1 MRKFLLLLSVCCFLA
16 CTVRAQSTCTQT
28 LRTARATYDQGRL
41 HELPSILE
49 GCIRN
54 GFTEQE
60 KVEAYKL
67 LTLTYIYLEEPT
79 KADEAMLNLLR
90 TDHYFEINPSVDPAE
105 FIALYKTFR
114 TKPVYK
120 IGGKIGANASSPNV
134 EEAVEANSGTS
145 KYGYK
150 IGVQFHVDVELPIK
164 GNWVL
169 NPELGIAQ
177 RTFSYTNKVN
187 FTDTAFTTKA
197 SEKQTWVSLPI
208 SIQYQIPNLKF
219 HPFVAI
225 GVEGDYLLN
234 AAFTG
239 SRTRKGYQFIEE
251 KSFDLKPQRQKFNL
265 GLLASAGAHFKLGGG
280 FLIAEVRFL
289 YGLKAVNSKSSAFNT
304 DSNLAFQYG
313 YADSIFKINS
323 LSVTAGYVYN
333 IFNPKKLN
341 KRK

>member
-1 MRKFLLLLSVCCFLA
+1 
-16 CTVRAQSTCTQT
+16 

-90 TDHYFEINPSVDPAE
+90 TDHYFEINPSADAAE
-105 FIALYKTFR
+105 FISLYKTFR

-134 EEAVEANSGTS
+134 VEAVEVNSGTS

-150 IGVQFHVDVELPIK
+150 IGVQFHFNVELPIK

-169 NPELGIAQ
+169 NPELGITQ
-177 RTFSYTNKVN
+177 RTFSYTNNVN
-187 FTDTAFTTKA
+187 FTDTTFATKA
-197 SEKQTWVSLPI
+197 AEKQTWVTLPV
-208 SIQYQIPNLKF
+208 SIQYQFPNIKF
-219 HPFVAI
+219 HPFVAL
-225 GVEGDYLLN
+225 GVEGDYLLGST
-234 AAFTG
+234 FTG

-251 KSFDLKPQRQKFNL
+251 KSFDLKMQREKFNVSV
-265 GLLASAGAHFKLGGG
+265 LASVGAHFKLGGG
-280 FLIAEVRFL
+280 FVIAEVRYL
-289 YGLKAVNSKSSAFNT
+289 YGLTAVNSKSTAYTVNS
-304 DSNLAFQYG
+304 SLPFQYG
-313 YADSIFKINS
+313 YADSVFKVNS

>member
-1 MRKFLLLLSVCCFLA
+1 MKKLLPLLAVCYLFSYTA
-16 CTVRAQSTCTQT
+16 RAQSTCTQT

-49 GCIRN
+49 GCIKN

-67 LTLTYIYLEEPT
+67 LTLTYIYLEEPA

-114 TKPVYK
+114 TKPIYK

-134 EEAVEANSGTS
+134 IEAVEANSGTS
-145 KYGYK
+145 SYGYK
-150 IGVQFHVDVELPIK
+150 IGVQFHVNIELPIK

-177 RTFSYTNKVN
+177 RTFSYTNKLN
-187 FTDTAFTTKA
+187 FTDTTFTTKA
-197 SEKQTWVSLPI
+197 AEKQTWLSLPI
-208 SIQYQIPNLKF
+208 SIQYQFPKIKF

-225 GVEGDYLLN
+225 GVEGDYLLGST
-234 AAFTG
+234 FTG

-251 KSFDLKPQRQKFNL
+251 KSFDLNPVRQKFNVSV
-265 GLLASAGAHFKLGGG
+265 LASAGAHFKLGGG
-280 FLIAEVRFL
+280 FIIAEVRFL
-289 YGLKAVNSKSSAFNT
+289 YGLTAVNSKSSAFNT

-323 LSVTAGYVYN
+323 LSATAGYVYN

>member
-1 MRKFLLLLSVCCFLA
+1 MKKLLPLLTVCYILSYTCW
-16 CTVRAQSTCTQT
+16 AQSTCTQT

-105 FIALYKTFR
+105 FISLYKTFR

-134 EEAVEANSGTS
+134 IEAVEANSGTS

-150 IGVQFHVDVELPIK
+150 IGVQFHVDIELPIK

-169 NPELGIAQ
+169 NPELGITQ
-177 RTFSYTNKVN
+177 RTFSYTNKVS

-225 GVEGDYLLN
+225 GIEGDYLLS

-265 GLLASAGAHFKLGGG
+265 GVLASAGAHFKLGGG
-280 FLIAEVRFL
+280 FLIAEVRYL
-289 YGLKAVNSKSSAFNT
+289 YGLTAVNSKSSAFNT

-323 LSVTAGYVYN
+323 LSVTAGYVHN

>member
-1 MRKFLLLLSVCCFLA
+1 MKKLLPLLAVCYLFSY
-16 CTVRAQSTCTQT
+16 TVRAQSTCTQT

-49 GCIRN
+49 GCIKN

-67 LTLTYIYLEEPT
+67 LTLTYIYLEEPA

-114 TKPVYK
+114 TKPIYK

-134 EEAVEANSGTS
+134 IEAVEANSGTS
-145 KYGYK
+145 SYGYK
-150 IGVQFHVDVELPIK
+150 IGVQFHVNIEFPIK

-177 RTFSYTNKVN
+177 RTFSYTNKLN
-187 FTDTAFTTKA
+187 FTDTTFTTKA
-197 SEKQTWVSLPI
+197 AEKQTWLSLPI
-208 SIQYQIPNLKF
+208 SIQYQFPKIKF

-225 GVEGDYLLN
+225 GVEGDYLLGST
-234 AAFTG
+234 FTG

-251 KSFDLKPQRQKFNL
+251 KSFDLNPVRQKFNVSV
-265 GLLASAGAHFKLGGG
+265 LASAGAHFKLGGG
-280 FLIAEVRFL
+280 FIIAEVRFL
-289 YGLKAVNSKSSAFNT
+289 YGLTTVNSKSSAFNT

-323 LSVTAGYVYN
+323 LSATAGYVYN